1 MNLQRHEE
9 PQELIKCT
17 EDEVAFLDVPQCDHG
32 EALQGHFQQ
41 RLLIHDLIN
50 FLKGKS
56 EEQFDSTLVFIL
68 KNDFSIWENQ
78 RMESKQNNL
87 SAKESIWMHGLCPGR
102 LPRTWNQEK
111 NLAKSL
117 LAAL

>member
-1 MNLQRHEE
+1 
-9 PQELIKCT
+9 
-17 EDEVAFLDVPQCDHG
+17 
-32 EALQGHFQQ
+32 
-41 RLLIHDLIN
+41 
-50 FLKGKS
+50 
-56 EEQFDSTLVFIL
+56 
-68 KNDFSIWENQ
+68 
-78 RMESKQNNL
+78 MESKQNNL